1 MTFKPT
7 RFISSG
13 VLVGH
18 KNYVILQYNI
28 TLRIRE
34 SLKFCEVFKLGRL
47 NTIPGDLGSSRNISN
62 PCTFYHIQIRPSL
75 SSGIERAHLSKPFM
89 KC

>member
-1 MTFKPT
+1 M

-47 NTIPGDLGSSRNISN
+47 NTIPAGRFGVK
-62 PCTFYHIQIRPSL
+62 PKYKQSL
-75 SSGIERAHLSKPFM
+75 HFLSYLNSTLSFFWD
-89 KC
+89 